1 MEIVTSV
8 LSNQTLV
15 SFVNVQVFA
24 AVLLALLVYRV
35 VAPLIDYLNP
45 VIMLLNGITAI
56 KVALF
61 NTLFKQRPDIRAGRQ
76 MDQGRRWFKKLTL

>member
-61 NTLFKQRPDIRAGRQ
+61 GPDAMRARPSER
-76 MDQGRRWFKKLTL
+76 K